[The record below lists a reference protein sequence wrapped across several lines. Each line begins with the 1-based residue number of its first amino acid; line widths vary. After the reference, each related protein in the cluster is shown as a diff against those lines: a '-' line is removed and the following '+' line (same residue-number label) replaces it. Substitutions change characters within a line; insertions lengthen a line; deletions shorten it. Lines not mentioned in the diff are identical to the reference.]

1 MWLQHTSTRERRT
14 LLAAFA
20 GYGVDG
26 FDYMIYTFL
35 IPTLLAVF
43 HMSKA
48 QAGYIASGA
57 LLTSAIGGWAAGVLA
72 DRYGRVRVLQLTVL
86 WFAAFTFLSGFTD
99 SFGQLLVTRS
109 LQGLGFGGEWAVGSV
124 LIAETIA
131 PQNRGRATGLVQS
144 SWAVG
149 WAAAALAFWGI
160 YAFVPAV
167 LAWRILFWLGVLPA
181 LVVVYI
187 RRSVVEP
194 PVYMQQRRELT
205 AEGRTPGSDAHFLS
219 IFRPRL
225 LRTTLLATLLSAGML
240 GAYYAV
246 STWLPTYLNV
256 ERHMSV
262 SGTAAYL
269 LILIG
274 GSFTGYM
281 TSAWASDTLGRR
293 RAFVLFA
300 IGGILAVLAYTR
312 LPADDTVT
320 LWLGFPLGFF
330 NSGIFAGMGAYLAEL
345 YPTAVRGSGQ
355 GFAYSAGRALGAG
368 CPALIGVVSAHASL
382 ADAIGVA
389 TVAAYLLVIASVLA
403 LPETRGRSFVVESSS
418 VAQSNVVGESSV
430 AGG

>member
-1 MWLQHTSTRERRT
+1 MWLKTTSTRERRT

-43 HMSKA
+43 PMTKA
-48 QAGYIASGA
+48 QAGYIASSA
-57 LLTSAIGGWAAGVLA
+57 LLTSAVGGWGAGVLA

-86 WFAAFTFLSGFTD
+86 WFAVFTFLSGFTN
-99 SFGQLLVTRS
+99 SFSQLLVTRS

-131 PQNRGRATGLVQS
+131 PKNRGRATGLVQS

-149 WAAAALAFWGI
+149 WAAAAFAFWGL
-160 YAFVPAV
+160 YAFVPAP

-181 LVVVYI
+181 LVTVYI
-187 RRSVVEP
+187 RRNVVEP
-194 PVYMQQRRELT
+194 PIYLQQRRDAATSAQKSATT
-205 AEGRTPGSDAHFLS
+205 AGADDHFLA
-219 IFRPRL
+219 IFRRPL
-225 LRTTLLATLLSAGML
+225 LRTTVFASLLSAGML
-240 GAYYAV
+240 GGYYAV

-262 SGTAAYL
+262 GGTAAYL

-274 GSFTGYM
+274 GSFVGYLA
-281 TSAWASDTLGRR
+281 SAWVSDTLGRR
-293 RAFVLFA
+293 RTFVLFA

-355 GFAYSAGRALGAG
+355 GFSYSAGRALGAV
-368 CPALIGVVSAHASL
+368 CPALIGVTSAHAAL
-382 ADAIGVA
+382 ADAIGGV
-389 TVAAYLLVIASVLA
+389 TIAAYALVIVTVLA
-403 LPETRGRSFVVESSS
+403 LPETRGRSF
-418 VAQSNVVGESSV
+418 AGESSV
-430 AGG
+430 VAR